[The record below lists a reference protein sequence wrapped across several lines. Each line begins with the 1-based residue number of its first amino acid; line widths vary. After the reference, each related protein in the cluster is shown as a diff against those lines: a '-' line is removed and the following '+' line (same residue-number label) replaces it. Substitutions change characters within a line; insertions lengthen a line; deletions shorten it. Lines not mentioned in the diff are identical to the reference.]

1 MVLKGAWAG
10 CNAGYI
16 LCALKEAATYSRIFQ
31 GSWADLGAGLVDRGQ
46 LFFLCNFVLFLMNS
60 LKQNIDS
67 SYITGKF
74 PDRLFL
80 NFRDPPLRI
89 VLKEPFASNHR

>member
-46 LFFLCNFVLFLMNS
+46 PFFCAIWYYF
-60 LKQNIDS
+60 
-67 SYITGKF
+67 
-74 PDRLFL
+74 
-80 NFRDPPLRI
+80 
-89 VLKEPFASNHR
+89 

>member
-31 GSWADLGAGLVDRGQ
+31 GSWADLRAGLVDRGQ
-46 LFFLCNFVLFLMNS
+46 PFFCAILYYFDELS
-60 LKQNIDS
+60 KTK
-67 SYITGKF
+67 Y
-74 PDRLFL
+74 
-80 NFRDPPLRI
+80 
-89 VLKEPFASNHR
+89 